1 MDKPLK
7 RCRLLRRIRLAIEKS
22 GLQCEVRFIPMPE
35 WLSSK
40 NVDMIETVVIK
51 DEKRHVLHHHY
62 GTGSIHWAET
72 IAHKVINIH
81 GASSAQIAKVITD
94 LGPAY
99 DPVIGYIIEE
109 SMGMNPSF
117 RTLAQFVDLIGR
129 QHVIDT
135 RYPIDLGLSNI
146 YERETKM
153 FMVNQINSN
162 WSRIQKDGTPKP
174 IMVSPLCAHFLLEY
188 PEGLSLAEQLMPKF
202 SADLENIY
210 GNSSDRSQ
218 GLISIEK
225 AIAEFKDHDIKF
237 DIENCTINARLIE
250 TQWTMSGNVLK
261 IKAQLPET
269 ILVTLPG
276 KKLNQLIEGMP
287 FFNQLTIKE
296 ARSLKSPKGWISITL
311 EGKKV
316 KFNHLLEKLRQRD
329 TNANTMNREELHLQS

>member
-1 MDKPLK
+1 
-7 RCRLLRRIRLAIEKS
+7 
-22 GLQCEVRFIPMPE
+22 
-35 WLSSK
+35 
-40 NVDMIETVVIK
+40 
-51 DEKRHVLHHHY
+51 
-62 GTGSIHWAET
+62 
-72 IAHKVINIH
+72 
-81 GASSAQIAKVITD
+81 
-94 LGPAY
+94 
-99 DPVIGYIIEE
+99 
-109 SMGMNPSF
+109 
-117 RTLAQFVDLIGR
+117 
-129 QHVIDT
+129 
-135 RYPIDLGLSNI
+135 
-146 YERETKM
+146 
-153 FMVNQINSN
+153 
-162 WSRIQKDGTPKP
+162 
-174 IMVSPLCAHFLLEY
+174 MVSPLCAHFLLEY

>member
-153 FMVNQINSN
+153 FMVNQINSTGPAFKKTEHQ
-162 WSRIQKDGTPKP
+162 SR
-174 IMVSPLCAHFLLEY
+174 
-188 PEGLSLAEQLMPKF
+188 
-202 SADLENIY
+202 
-210 GNSSDRSQ
+210 
-218 GLISIEK
+218 
-225 AIAEFKDHDIKF
+225 
-237 DIENCTINARLIE
+237 
-250 TQWTMSGNVLK
+250 
-261 IKAQLPET
+261 
-269 ILVTLPG
+269 
-276 KKLNQLIEGMP
+276 
-287 FFNQLTIKE
+287 
-296 ARSLKSPKGWISITL
+296 
-311 EGKKV
+311 
-316 KFNHLLEKLRQRD
+316 
-329 TNANTMNREELHLQS
+329 